1 MKIGN
6 ALSRV
11 VQSIYAIALTDR
23 VSSHVVMR
31 KLLSGAEKQVLCL
44 SRVVESIVINQP
56 SGLSTCRALRLFRPS
71 HSIHTR
77 ATKGEDP
84 RNA

>member
-31 KLLSGAEKQVLCL
+31 KLLSGAESMSSAFPGWLNL
-44 SRVVESIVINQP
+44 
-56 SGLSTCRALRLFRPS
+56 L
-71 HSIHTR
+71 
-77 ATKGEDP
+77 
-84 RNA
+84 